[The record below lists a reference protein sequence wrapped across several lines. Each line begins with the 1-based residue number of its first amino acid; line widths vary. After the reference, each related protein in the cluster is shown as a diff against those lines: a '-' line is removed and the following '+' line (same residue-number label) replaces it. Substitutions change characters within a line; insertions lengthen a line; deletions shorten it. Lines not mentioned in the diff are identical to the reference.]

1 MKTKHSTGELLDRR
15 YDDEAL
21 AELAQNKSDAAKL
34 AAGRLRRLKPGFS
47 IDAAWLCR
55 VLGSVSADPLGA
67 LLSVLPV
74 ADFPKHRIFAIA
86 AQCWA
91 QPKDAAR
98 ILKALKKLVPAAF
111 TSSGKCELPE
121 ALNQHCGMTGVSI
134 LLESLARLEPASIVA
149 PARRLF
155 AAALDRLPKS
165 SKSRSYQ
172 AQNRAVDFLPLLAAS
187 AAALLAAA
195 DVEGATTAR
204 DRETWESAC
213 IRAALDP
220 AMYSATCI
228 FGPPLS
234 FLFVDSADIAGRLIA
249 KLMQEA
255 EDPATIMAQIEATL
269 KESRRMGFTIA
280 ITMPALTGDEAG
292 KKLAAMFGPAAMEI
306 LRSQKPEAVV
316 TDVLSHFRD
325 AMIETSLIADAMDQ
339 LGDDVPVSTFPAIAV
354 ETMFANRTSNKY
366 SASVREN
373 AEQRLNAQLKRAG
386 LRQFKELSWKAPP
399 GKRHEIDELTSLE
412 ALEETLRAIHEAI
425 HEAAQTPDI
434 TASRHS
440 TAAFVRNLFPHTLCR
455 HAIYRNFV
463 CELCKLP
470 EERYPDLISLLP
482 ESELERDA
490 GMIKMIGQWSD
501 KVAPEPFNALLAKFL
516 DHQLMKSD
524 MDLLERVVACLAR
537 AAKPAIH
544 KPLKELKKHLAKAQS
559 KDIPNRSSAVQ
570 AVDEL
575 LLALGSVDSIDDF
588 SEKIANNMPVS
599 TDEKMTMLR
608 LAATD
613 RIVLDQGLFEKL
625 FSEAIE
631 SEHLAWRSLTA
642 SITGR
647 QVREYIMKI
656 LRDKDSSDAKVI
668 AVARYC
674 FWARKDGVP
683 ALALAAILE
692 RLDPAV
698 ELAKGNSGET
708 WEDRN
713 WGGYT
718 PSGSEELAEAL
729 SLAVK
734 GFAGSDC
741 NAIGWSDFV
750 SELMRLSTKS
760 LSKIKLG
767 ESTTCGFSFPTINLL
782 ARLESKFKRLNDPG
796 LTKALMALRKKPSR
810 Q

>member
-1 MKTKHSTGELLDRR
+1 MKTKHSTGELLERR

-21 AELAQNKSDAAKL
+21 AELTQNKSDAAKL

-134 LLESLARLEPASIVA
+134 LLESLARLEPASILA

-165 SKSRSYQ
+165 SKSRSYE

-195 DVEGATTAR
+195 DVEGATTDR

-228 FGPPLS
+228 CGAPLP
-234 FLFVDSADIAGRLIA
+234 FLFVGSAGIAGRLIA

-255 EDPATIMAQIEATL
+255 EDPAAILAQTEATL

-280 ITMPALTGDEAG
+280 ITMPALTGDEA
-292 KKLAAMFGPAAMEI
+292 MEI
-306 LRSQKPEAVV
+306 HRSQKPEAVV
-316 TDVLSHFRD
+316 MDVLSHFRD
-325 AMIETSLIADAMDQ
+325 AMIETSLIVDAMDQ
-339 LGDDVPVSTFPAIAV
+339 LGDGVPAATFPAIAV
-354 ETMFANRTSNKY
+354 ETMFANHTCNKY

-386 LRQFKELSWKAPP
+386 MRQFKELSWKAPP
-399 GKRHEIDELTSLE
+399 GKRHGIDELTSLE
-412 ALEETLRAIHEAI
+412 ALEETLRAIHDAI

-434 TASRHS
+434 TASRHD

-455 HAIYRNFV
+455 HAIYRNLV

-524 MDLLERVVACLAR
+524 MDLLERVVERLAR
-537 AAKPAIH
+537 APKPAFH

-559 KDIPNRSSAVQ
+559 KDIPNRSSAAQ

-575 LLALGSVDSIDDF
+575 LLALGSVDSIADF

-608 LAATD
+608 LAAAD

-631 SEHLAWRSLTA
+631 SEHLTWTGSTA
-642 SITGR
+642 AITGR

-668 AVARYC
+668 SVARYC

-692 RLDPAV
+692 RLCPAV
-698 ELAKGNSGET
+698 ELAKSNSGET

-750 SELMRLSTKS
+750 SELMRLSTKN

-796 LTKALMALRKKPSR
+796 LTKAIMALRKKPS
-810 Q
+810 QK